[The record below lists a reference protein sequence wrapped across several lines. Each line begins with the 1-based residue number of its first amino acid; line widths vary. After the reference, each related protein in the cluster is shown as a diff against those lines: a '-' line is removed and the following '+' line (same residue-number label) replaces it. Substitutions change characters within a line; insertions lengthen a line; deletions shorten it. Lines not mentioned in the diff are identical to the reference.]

1 MANKILIVFLIF
13 DFLFAACGGLIIAI
27 ALMTRASMMSPQ
39 TVPFVAQNLLLNNT
53 PLMAAGINALFIF
66 ATFLLSIPAIA
77 MPKRRTFLRVHGY
90 AVVFCALFTMMVG
103 LFIWFDTLKTKSNLA
118 LLWAQQTPHVQ
129 SLLQQRFQCC
139 GYESATSPPFVLDNT
154 CTNTLVAD
162 SLGGCI
168 APFVTF
174 ANNFLDLPFTAA
186 FGIAGIDVLLLLS
199 VACLFKDRKE
209 KERFQRI
216 DAKSDI
222 PI

>member
-1 MANKILIVFLIF
+1 MANKVLLVFLAF
-13 DFLFAACGGLIIAI
+13 EFLFAACGGLILAV
-27 ALMTRASMMSPQ
+27 ALMTRASQSSPK
-39 TVPFVAQNLLLNNT
+39 TVSFVAQNLLLDHT
-53 PLMAAGINALFIF
+53 PMMAAGINALLIF
-66 ATFLLSIPAIA
+66 AAFLLSVPA
-77 MPKRRTFLRVHGY
+77 MVFPKHRTFLRIHGY
-90 AVVFCALFTMMVG
+90 AVVSCALYTTIIG

-118 LLWAQQTPHVQ
+118 VLWAEQTPHVQ

-139 GYESATSPPFVLDNT
+139 GYASATSPPFVLDNT

-162 SLGGCI
+162 SLGGCVG
-168 APFVTF
+168 PFSTF

-216 DAKSDI
+216 DAKSDM